1 MNKDEL
7 ELRIA
12 VLNEETDATYINILD
27 KAVEKRE
34 EWEIYSFKRI
44 KKIFHLDDEDAKML
58 LSSRLFK
65 IYHAGN
71 DFRIKKVSVEH
82 NKKIIHSIVNYR
94 DNKTMSVQDLGHIL
108 GLGKTSTY
116 GLLNKMCFKSYVIF
130 GKIRIDV
137 DSFEKWYASQFH
149 YKKVNGERPG
159 AKYRNT
165 LPVLAYA
172 EVLGCPKSSIN
183 RLINSKRLPCILVEG
198 KRRIDKEAFEKWYQ
212 SQNYFKK
219 VKEVEEVECYYD

>member
-1 MNKDEL
+1 
-7 ELRIA
+7 
-12 VLNEETDATYINILD
+12 
-27 KAVEKRE
+27 
-34 EWEIYSFKRI
+34 
-44 KKIFHLDDEDAKML
+44 ML

-65 IYHAGN
+65 VYHAGN

-82 NKKIIHSIVNYR
+82 NKKIIHSIINYR

-108 GLGKTSTY
+108 GLGKT
-116 GLLNKMCFKSYVIF
+116 K
-130 GKIRIDV
+130 
-137 DSFEKWYASQFH
+137 SFEKWYASQFH

-198 KRRIDKEAFEKWYQ
+198 KRRIDKDAFERWYQ